1 MIEKVNYLGRVI
13 RTISHLRPIQVAY
26 QFKNRVIKPK
36 RLKTYLI
43 SHTDISILSFFDL
56 PKKNPLL
63 IVDDN
68 VFKFNFLNIEVI
80 FSKSIDWDFQKNG
93 KLWNYNL
100 QYVDFLKQNDLS
112 EEIKFKIIRDLY
124 GSLWI
129 GKLRLEP
136 YPASLRI
143 MNVIR
148 FLSKGHSNSDMTL
161 TIEFLKA
168 EVNYLSQNLEYHLM
182 GNHLLENGFA
192 LLMGGYFF
200 NEEKWIKKAE
210 KLLMKELE
218 EQILP
223 DGAHFEL
230 SPMYHQIIFFR
241 VLEACHYLDKKSL
254 FYLKIKNQG
263 SKMLSWLENI
273 SFKDGSIPHFNDST
287 FNIALSSDELKSIA
301 SQIGLI
307 SDKKLK
313 LKESGYRKI
322 EVNSLELIADVH
334 GISPSYQPGHAHA
347 DTFSYCLNKGNIPI
361 VVDQGISTYEIT
373 PRRDLERATTG
384 HNTIAVNEKNSSEVW
399 AGFRVGKRAKVDFL
413 EEREGFFHLRHDGY
427 KKMGIEIVRKFK
439 KSKDEIEIYD
449 EIIGQNPSCNFSYN
463 LHFHPERQLRKISES
478 EFVVDDTLKITFTG
492 NFESI
497 IENYQYCLGFN
508 SLATAKRIHI
518 RILNPHF
525 FTKFAQIL

>member
-36 RLKTYLI
+36 RLKAYSI
-43 SHTDISILSFFDL
+43 SHTEISILSFFDL

-80 FSKSIDWDFQKNG
+80 FSKSIDWDFKKNG

-168 EVNYLSQNLEYHLM
+168 EVNYLSQNLEYHLL

-200 NEEKWIKKAE
+200 NEEKWIKKA
-210 KLLMKELE
+210 
-218 EQILP
+218 
-223 DGAHFEL
+223 G
-230 SPMYHQIIFFR
+230 
-241 VLEACHYLDKKSL
+241 CC
-254 FYLKIKNQG
+254 G
-263 SKMLSWLENI
+263 
-273 SFKDGSIPHFNDST
+273 
-287 FNIALSSDELKSIA
+287 
-301 SQIGLI
+301 
-307 SDKKLK
+307 
-313 LKESGYRKI
+313 
-322 EVNSLELIADVH
+322 
-334 GISPSYQPGHAHA
+334 
-347 DTFSYCLNKGNIPI
+347 
-361 VVDQGISTYEIT
+361 
-373 PRRDLERATTG
+373 
-384 HNTIAVNEKNSSEVW
+384 
-399 AGFRVGKRAKVDFL
+399 
-413 EEREGFFHLRHDGY
+413 
-427 KKMGIEIVRKFK
+427 
-439 KSKDEIEIYD
+439 
-449 EIIGQNPSCNFSYN
+449 
-463 LHFHPERQLRKISES
+463 
-478 EFVVDDTLKITFTG
+478 
-492 NFESI
+492 
-497 IENYQYCLGFN
+497 
-508 SLATAKRIHI
+508 
-518 RILNPHF
+518 
-525 FTKFAQIL
+525 